1 MSLDHFF
8 KNLTEIPEV
17 FIGTTCIFLLII
29 LYTRIFGLKSF
40 SKMTGFDFVITVA
53 IGNIIAMTVNTGNPS
68 VLVGAIL
75 LLILYVLNYLIT
87 YIRYKSKTV
96 ENLIEN
102 KPIMIMRNGV
112 VLKKNLKKSK
122 VTESELQSKLR
133 EANVITLDQVKA
145 VILETT
151 GDVSVL
157 HSDKENIEV
166 ADYLLEG
173 IDV

>member
-1 MSLDHFF
+1 
-8 KNLTEIPEV
+8 
-17 FIGTTCIFLLII
+17 
-29 LYTRIFGLKSF
+29 
-40 SKMTGFDFVITVA
+40 MTGFDFVITVA

>member
-17 FIGTTCIFLLII
+17 FIGTTLIFILLI

-40 SKMTGFDFVITVA
+40 SKMSGFDFVITVA

-75 LLILYVLNYLIT
+75 LLILYALNYLVT
-87 YIRYKSKTV
+87 YIRYKSNAV
-96 ENLIEN
+96 EKLIEN
-102 KPIMIMRNGV
+102 KPIMIMCNGEI
-112 VLKKNLKKSK
+112 LKENMKKSK

-133 EANVITLDQVKA
+133 EANVITLSQVKA

-157 HSDKENIEV
+157 HTDKENIEV
-166 ADYLLEG
+166 ADYVLEG
-173 IDV
+173 IEI